1 MANLALSTSLH
12 STIWNSFDKAG
23 LSGNLSKRTSLK
35 TISSRLLDLDG
46 LRIGLKVGG
55 SVENGG
61 VLEYLFGQGLR
72 RYSWIRMLAPRKE
85 VRDRE

>member
-72 RYSWIRMLAPRKE
+72 RYSWIGMLAPRKE